1 MELLTIFIMI
11 GMVAVGIEI
20 IRFVL
25 RNELQKRQKILAGC
39 VGIILLAIAGF
50 MIILSIFGII

>member
-1 MELLTIFIMI
+1 MI

-39 VGIILLAIAGF
+39 VGIILLAIAG
-50 MIILSIFGII
+50 S